1 MALGLFFIIAGLAVG
16 AFDLGPSAPS
26 SGWLSA
32 TLVFAGVV
40 VLGLRAANRQ

>member
-1 MALGLFFIIAGLAVG
+1 MVLGLFFIIAGLAVG

-32 TLVFAGVV
+32 ALVIAGAT
-40 VLGLRAANRQ
+40 VLGLRTFGRR